1 MLVEVWSG
9 YICPWC
15 YLGRDRTALL
25 RSLDVEVV
33 QFPFELHPE
42 LPPAGRR
49 VSANGRMAAVHAA
62 IAQECA
68 DVGMAFKPPE
78 HVPNSRHALEVA
90 EVVRLRWPDAF
101 LALDGALFEAHFVIG
116 LDIGD
121 ADVVAALV
129 ERAGAPAAD
138 VTASL
143 DAGDGKRAVDASIE
157 RARDHGI
164 AATPAWKFENDFVL
178 PGVQPRELFQ
188 RVVARLRARTGETPA
203 GPGR

>member
-1 MLVEVWSG
+1 MLVQVWSD

-25 RSLDVEVV
+25 RSLGVEVV

-42 LPPAGRR
+42 LPPGGRR
-49 VSANGRMAAVHAA
+49 VSPNGRLAAVHAV

-68 DVGMAFKPPE
+68 DVGMAFNPPT
-78 HVPNSRHALEVA
+78 HVPNSRLALEVA
-90 EVVRLRWPDAF
+90 EVVRRRWQDAF
-101 LALDGALFEAHFVIG
+101 PAVDDALFEPHFVSG

-121 ADVVAALV
+121 ADVVASLV
-129 ERAGAPAAD
+129 DRAGAPVAD
-138 VTASL
+138 VTASV
-143 DAGDGKRAVDASIE
+143 DAGDGKRGVDTSIG
-157 RARDHGI
+157 RAHDHGI
-164 AATPAWKFENDFVL
+164 AATPAWWFENDFVI
-178 PGVQPRELFQ
+178 PGVQPREFFQ